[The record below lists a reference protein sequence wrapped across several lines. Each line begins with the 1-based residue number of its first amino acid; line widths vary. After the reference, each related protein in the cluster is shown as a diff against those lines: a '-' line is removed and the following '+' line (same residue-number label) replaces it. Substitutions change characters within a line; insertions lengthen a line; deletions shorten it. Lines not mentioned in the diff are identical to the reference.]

1 MADQVVR
8 LLDDDDVTFPNR
20 LRLIIQYL
28 LYRDGLLESD
38 TQRLLE
44 HARLPV
50 QDRRVIHNLELLG
63 AHVLRA
69 LKDPRPTTQPRLA
82 MREPTTPSAESG
94 LSRFVPTLKTVLE
107 EHFRGS
113 LDQSTFPFTK
123 PQLDASGAF
132 LGQDNASQASL
143 RSAKPTWARTRPT
156 NTGPRQRVIV
166 FVAGGATY
174 SESRVCCEVSELYN
188 KDVFL
193 ATSHM
198 LSPSLYLRQV
208 GDLGVDRG
216 FLHLPVDQPKPK
228 APDHLYERIRQP
240 VHQAPLKQA
249 ANYSQSFQAPNT
261 GMQALKL
268 DPHDSRKAGSPNQP
282 LGKDGPYSTSSASA
296 GTKLSKRDKEKDA
309 ERKKK
314 HHFLRF

>member
-50 QDRRVIHNLELLG
+50 QDRKVIHNLELLG
-63 AHVLRA
+63 AHILRT
-69 LKDPRPTTQPRLA
+69 LKDQRPATQPRLA
-82 MREPTTPSAESG
+82 MREPATPSAESG
-94 LSRFVPTLKTVLE
+94 LSRFVPALKTVLE
-107 EHFRGS
+107 EHIRGS

-143 RSAKPTWARTRPT
+143 RGAKPTWARTRPT
-156 NTGPRQRVIV
+156 TTGPRQRIIV

-174 SESRVCCEVSELYN
+174 SESRVCYEASELYS

-208 GDLGVDRG
+208 GDLSVDRRL
-216 FLHLPVDQPKPK
+216 LHLPVDQAKPK
-228 APDHLYERIRQP
+228 APEHLYERIKQP
-240 VHQAPLKQA
+240 LHQGPPKQA
-249 ANYSQSFQAPNT
+249 TNYSQSSQTPIA

-268 DPHDSRKAGSPNQP
+268 EPHSSRKTGSPDQP
-282 LGKDGPYSTSSASA
+282 VEKDGPYSTSSASA